1 MQNLLEEAEQIQKY
15 LEIDCSDNVPEIKE
29 RINTLSVY
37 LARSG
42 NMLAEAKRIYRRKVT
57 SEIANTIIAIAKENC
72 LSAKAQN
79 ALVDSI
85 AEDEAFLVDKL
96 DRINSSC
103 VHQIDAL
110 RSLLSFEKEQLR
122 TLNYQ
127 LNEKLIFKYRHIRK
141 LRAKD
146 SGREINP
153 NRERDNR
160 KL

>member
-1 MQNLLEEAEQIQKY
+1 MQNLLEEANKMQSY
-15 LEIDCSDNVPEIKE
+15 LEIECSDNVAEVVE
-29 RINTLSVY
+29 RLRTLSIY

-42 NMLAEAKRIYRRKVT
+42 SMLADAKRIYRRKVT

-110 RSLLSFEKEQLR
+110 RSLLSFEREQLR
-122 TLNYQ
+122 
-127 LNEKLIFKYRHIRK
+127 
-141 LRAKD
+141 A
-146 SGREINP
+146 SGFQS
-153 NRERDNR
+153 
-160 KL
+160 

>member
-1 MQNLLEEAEQIQKY
+1 MQSNLITIQKITNMQNLLEEAEKMQSY

-42 NMLAEAKRIYRRKVT
+42 NMLAEAKRIYRRKVA
-57 SEIANTIIAIAKENC
+57 SEIANTIITIAKENC

-110 RSLLSFEKEQLR
+110 RSLLSYEKEQLR

-127 LNEKLIFKYRHIRK
+127 
-141 LRAKD
+141 
-146 SGREINP
+146 
-153 NRERDNR
+153 
-160 KL
+160 

>member
-1 MQNLLEEAEQIQKY
+1 MTNMRNLLEEAEQIQKY

-110 RSLLSFEKEQLR
+110 RSLLSYEKEQLR

-127 LNEKLIFKYRHIRK
+127 
-141 LRAKD
+141 
-146 SGREINP
+146 
-153 NRERDNR
+153 
-160 KL
+160 

>member
-1 MQNLLEEAEQIQKY
+1 MQNLLEEAEMIQSY
-15 LEIDCSDNVPEIKE
+15 LETEYSSDNVSGIKE
-29 RINTLSVY
+29 RIRTLSAY

-42 NMLAEAKRIYRRKVT
+42 NMLADAKLLYRRKVT

-85 AEDEAFLVDKL
+85 AANEAFLVDKL

-110 RSLLSFEKEQLR
+110 RSILSYEKASLK
-122 TLNYQ
+122 
-127 LNEKLIFKYRHIRK
+127 LNETGY
-141 LRAKD
+141 
-146 SGREINP
+146 
-153 NRERDNR
+153 
-160 KL
+160 

>member
-1 MQNLLEEAEQIQKY
+1 MERLLEEAEKMQNY
-15 LEIDCSDNVPEIKE
+15 LEIECSDNIAEVIE
-29 RINTLSVY
+29 RIRTLSVY

-42 NMLAEAKRIYRRKVT
+42 SMLAEAKRIYRRKVT
-57 SEIANTIIAIAKENC
+57 SEIANTIIAIAKENY

-79 ALVDSI
+79 ALVNAI

-110 RSLLSFEKEQLR
+110 RSLLSYEKEQLR

-127 LNEKLIFKYRHIRK
+127 Q
-141 LRAKD
+141 
-146 SGREINP
+146 
-153 NRERDNR
+153 
-160 KL
+160 

>member
-1 MQNLLEEAEQIQKY
+1 MTNMQNLLEEAEQIQKY

-79 ALVDSI
+79 ALVDAI

-110 RSLLSFEKEQLR
+110 RSILSYEKASLK
-122 TLNYQ
+122 
-127 LNEKLIFKYRHIRK
+127 LNETGY
-141 LRAKD
+141 
-146 SGREINP
+146 
-153 NRERDNR
+153 
-160 KL
+160 

>member
-1 MQNLLEEAEQIQKY
+1 MEKLLEEAEKMQKY
-15 LEIDCSDNVPEIKE
+15 LEIECSDNVAEVIE
-29 RINTLSVY
+29 RIRTLSVY

-42 NMLAEAKRIYRRKVT
+42 SMLAEAKRIYRRKVT
-57 SEIANTIIAIAKENC
+57 SEIANTIIAIAKENY

-79 ALVDSI
+79 ALVNAI

-110 RSLLSFEKEQLR
+110 RSLLSYEKEQLR

-127 LNEKLIFKYRHIRK
+127 Q
-141 LRAKD
+141 
-146 SGREINP
+146 
-153 NRERDNR
+153 
-160 KL
+160 